1 MPDRLSVG
9 IGDFGI
15 IHHTRNTVRV
25 FNSVSGVQIV
35 HSTFQRSISVA
46 ARSQIPRGVQVHFC
60 QHNIAEDTIIL
71 HLVGIGVHGVGI
83 FVVGNARRVC
93 GVGLICLAVAKS
105 DGDHT
110 LAGVD
115 ERAAAVGRSNV
126 GVIIGVA
133 QPNRLTVQRFCDFKG
148 IRPLAEN
155 GTGGTGFGDIRPIAV
170 ITAGRAALHND
181 ELALVALSIVK
192 IVRAVGVSAVV
203 DDLVSS
209 ICLAFNLVLVIP
221 ASRNIPLL
229 YGVPLKNLEFGVTL
243 DLLFGFAVDFVDGDF
258 YRPFIVLHFIVI
270 GTISRN
276 GNSLVAAQRTGRGI
290 KAMRDGDFIVCKG
303 DIRKLRPRRGNG
315 GVHHALRLVLQL
327 SDGCVLG
334 CLGSGVRLCL
344 AGVRSLLPAERA
356 GAGFGHLVV
365 NRPCGRTVAAVEV
378 KVVIR
383 RVTACSN
390 GLRCGRG
397 HLPAAAVHAAAC
409 PAGRDGND
417 CAVHLFQ
424 RVQLNLVGVDS
435 ECQIKAA
442 AGSLGGSRPRSRI
455 ILRLRN
461 TRHIRDLSAARN
473 FFTDQRHNLPRIPC
487 GRVIDVG
494 VVAVFPGLRICTVYQ
509 FFCSSNIGLRRVAV
523 GIVFHDPLLG
533 FIVKTAKDVRLFF
546 AAFRIIF
553 KACHN
558 RTVIQHIQTQLAKT
572 APDVDLI
579 CIVVAGGILA
589 GFKAGHM
596 REAVGGAA
604 LGLAVQAVAAAVGF
618 LTVEPNQPCAAL
630 FGNTGDFAGGIR
642 RSRPCSIG
650 GNAVIAGVGI
660 HLCGCSILADLYM
673 DRF

>member
-1 MPDRLSVG
+1 M
-9 IGDFGI
+9 
-15 IHHTRNTVRV
+15 
-25 FNSVSGVQIV
+25 FNGVCGVQIV

-46 ARSQIPRGVQVHFC
+46 ARSQIPRGVQIHFR
-60 QHNIAEDTIIL
+60 QQNIAEDTVVL

-83 FVVGNARRVC
+83 FVVGNAGGVC
-93 GVGLICLAVAKS
+93 GVGLICIAAAK
-105 DGDHT
+105 GDSNDALT
-110 LAGVD
+110 GVD
-115 ERAAAVGRSNV
+115 KGAAAVGRGNV
-126 GVIIGVA
+126 GVIIRVP
-133 QPNRLTVQRFCDFKG
+133 QPNGLTVQRFGNFKG
-148 IRPLAEN
+148 IRPLAQH
-155 GTGGTGFGDIRPIAV
+155 GTGCAGSVYIRPITV
-170 ITAGRAALHND
+170 VPAGRTAFHD
-181 ELALVALSIVK
+181 DKLALIALGVID
-192 IVRAVGVSAVV
+192 IARTIGIIAVVDNLVSAVALAL
-203 DDLVSS
+203 DLVPVVSAKRD
-209 ICLAFNLVLVIP
+209 IALPNG
-221 ASRNIPLL
+221 IPLEN
-229 YGVPLKNLEFGVTL
+229 LKLGIVL
-243 DLLFGFAVDFVDGDF
+243 DALLGFAVDFVDADF
-258 YRPFIVLHFIVI
+258 YRPLIVFHWVIVRTV
-270 GTISRN
+270 GRN
-276 GNSLVAAQRTGRGI
+276 GNGLVAAQRAGRGI
-290 KAMRDGDFIVCKG
+290 KAVRDGDLVIAECNIG
-303 DIRKLRPRRGNG
+303 KLRPRRGNSG
-315 GVHHALRLVLQL
+315 IYHALRFVLQL
-327 SDGCVLG
+327 PDGCILG
-334 CLGSGVRLCL
+334 GFGSGIRFGL
-344 AGVRSLLPAERA
+344 AGERSFLPGKRT

-365 NRPCGRTVAAVEV
+365 NRPCGRTIAAVEV

-383 RVTACSN
+383 RVTTCGN
-390 GLRCGRG
+390 GLRSGRT
-397 HLPAAAVHAAAC
+397 HLPAAAVHAAAG

-417 CAVHLFQ
+417 RPVHLFQ

-442 AGSLGGSRPRSRI
+442 AGSLGGSCPRSGI
-455 ILRLRN
+455 ILRFRN

-494 VVAVFPGLRICTVYQ
+494 VVAVFPGLCICTVYQ
-509 FFCSSNIGLRRVAV
+509 FFRSSNIGLRRVAV

-546 AAFRIIF
+546 TAFRIIF

-572 APDVDLI
+572 TPDVDLV

-589 GFKAGHM
+589 GFKTGHM

-630 FGNTGDFAGGIR
+630 LGNTGDFAGGIR